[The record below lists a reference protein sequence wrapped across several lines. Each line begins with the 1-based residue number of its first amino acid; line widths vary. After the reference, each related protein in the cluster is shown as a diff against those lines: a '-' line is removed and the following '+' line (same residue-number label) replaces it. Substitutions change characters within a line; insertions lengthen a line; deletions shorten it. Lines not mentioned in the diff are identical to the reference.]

1 MAILWAEDQPQLK
14 ERRADQVWQLVEF
27 QKLLSCPTWTSKRSS
42 RKKSSLADLVLAL
55 PQTNWVQMLMVLRL
69 DPRPGLFPTYQLMGL
84 NQTSGSQTAP
94 SLAKIRLCPST
105 TTFLPL
111 ATTRLFSQKVLDSR
125 NTQLLPSLLENV
137 DFLFLPWPKSVGS
150 VAPRHVGHTISSH
163 NPLPQGDP
171 MQFCCPW

>member
-14 ERRADQVWQLVEF
+14 ERRADQVWQLVEL

-69 DPRPGLFPTYQLMGL
+69 DPKPGLFPTYQLMGL

-94 SLAKIRLCPST
+94 SLAKIRLCPCYHHFSASCHHKT
-105 TTFLPL
+105 ILPKSPGLQKYPAASQPAGKCWLSVSPL
-111 ATTRLFSQKVLDSR
+111 AKVC
-125 NTQLLPSLLENV
+125 
-137 DFLFLPWPKSVGS
+137 G
-150 VAPRHVGHTISSH
+150 
-163 NPLPQGDP
+163 
-171 MQFCCPW
+171 